1 MLKCYCRCA
10 ALVAVAALASAGALA
25 EEWDQTGIAGEVF
38 ESFPSVVAYTPPC
51 DPLTVRVWIPFLLDE
66 ASSLLNNAEVYV
78 VGGDILSGVT
88 TFSTAGSPNVVSYF
102 ATADVFDDLGGYT
115 SSNVVI
121 DEGGESRSNTLGQ
134 ILPDGRLVYRANYAG
149 TAQNN
154 LEEVLGDVK
163 SQLPAFPEPN
173 VGNEILDGPGTSGEP
188 GDAYLGNPAAM
199 YVLNSTDIW
208 VANTDYDAG
217 SGNIPTGANI
227 WRYDGTP
234 QPAVTPDYTY
244 SQAGAEAFANDNGV
258 PVDAGDGRQTQPVLA
273 YVEEVG
279 YIVFG
284 INDTNNLGSARPPL
298 LCIDAF
304 EDDDAFVGA
313 VPIVADQGDRFIDHQ
328 ATGAGGGP
336 HEGKHFD
343 MNSAGQIVVVAETI
357 ASVPTYKLYLY
368 NPVIDQGRITDYQ
381 DPIRIADAGPID
393 DLIDDGLAGPILIT
407 DPNDPNQVVDIINS
421 ISGVGI
427 NDAGNI
433 GFTAIYDTDDGD
445 PNTLSTAAYF
455 YDAANDCL
463 HQVLRA
469 EDTITYDGTTVRVGL
484 IPQEAS
490 DSFFAPS
497 LADNA
502 DVMAFNFRPS
512 DDLNGGKRGTVV
524 VAIGHQGDT
533 DFDGDV
539 DHSDLGSLL
548 AAWGAS
554 FGEPTYDPE
563 IDFDL
568 DGTIGH
574 SDLGVLLSNW
584 NP

>member
-1 MLKCYCRCA
+1 MLKYYCKCA
-10 ALVAVAALASAGALA
+10 ALVAVAAVVSVGVLA
-25 EEWDQTGIAGEVF
+25 EEWDPTGIAGEVF
-38 ESFPSVVAYTPPC
+38 ESFPSVVAYTPQC
-51 DPLTVRVWIPFLLDE
+51 DPVTVRVWIPFLLDE

-78 VGGDILSGVT
+78 VSGDILGGVT
-88 TFSTAGSPNVVSYF
+88 TFSTAGSPKLVSYF
-102 ATADVFDDLGGYT
+102 ATADMFDDLGGYT

-121 DEGGESRSNTLGQ
+121 DEGGNDYSNTLGQ
-134 ILPDGRLVYRANYAG
+134 ILPNGRLVYRANFAG

-154 LEEVLGDVK
+154 LEEVIGDVK
-163 SQLPAFPEPN
+163 SQSPSFPEPA
-173 VGNEILDGPGTSGEP
+173 VGSEILTGPGTSGDP
-188 GDAYLGNPAAM
+188 GNAYLGNPAAM

-208 VANTDYDAG
+208 VANTNYDPNSAD
-217 SGNIPTGANI
+217 IPTGTNI
-227 WRYDGTP
+227 WRYAGTP

-258 PVDAGDGRQTQPVLA
+258 LVDAGDGRQTQPVLA

-284 INDTNNLGSARPPL
+284 INDTHDGGSARPGL

-313 VPIVADQGDRFIDHQ
+313 VAIVTDEGDRFIDHQ
-328 ATGAGGGP
+328 ATGRGGGP

-343 MNSAGQIVVVAETI
+343 MNSAGQIAVVAETI
-357 ASVPTYKLYLY
+357 GSVPTYKLYLY

-393 DLIDDGLAGPILIT
+393 DLIDDGLGGPIMVG
-407 DPNDPNQVVDIINS
+407 DPPTPINA

-433 GFTAIYDTDDGD
+433 GFTATWDMDDDD
-445 PNTLSTAAYF
+445 PNTLSSAAYF
-455 YDAANDCL
+455 YDATSGCL

-524 VAIGHQGDT
+524 VAVGHQGDT

-548 AAWGAS
+548 AVWGAN
-554 FGEPTYDPE
+554 FGESRYDPQ

-574 SDLGVLLSNW
+574 SDLGILLANW

>member
-10 ALVAVAALASAGALA
+10 ALVAVAALVSVDALA
-25 EEWDQTGIAGEVF
+25 EEWDPTGIAGEVF
-38 ESFPSVVAYTPPC
+38 ESFPSVVAYTSEC
-51 DPLTVRVWIPFLLDE
+51 DPVTVRVWIPFLLE
-66 ASSLLNNAEVYV
+66 ETSSLLNSAEVYV
-78 VGGDILSGVT
+78 VNGDILGGVT
-88 TFSTAGSPNVVSYF
+88 TFSSASNPRLVLYF
-102 ATADVFDDLGGYT
+102 ATADVEDDLFGYT

-121 DEGGESRSNTLGQ
+121 DEGANEYSNTLGQ
-134 ILPDGRLVYRANYAG
+134 ILPDGRLIYRANYPYLG
-149 TAQNN
+149 GQNN
-154 LEEVLGDVK
+154 LECVLGDVG
-163 SQLPAFPEPN
+163 SQLPAFPEPQ
-173 VGNEILDGPGTSGEP
+173 VGDEILSGPGIGEQP

-199 YVLNSTDIW
+199 YVQGSTDIW
-208 VANTDYDAG
+208 VANTNYDAG
-217 SGNIPTGANI
+217 SGDIPTGANI

-284 INDTNNLGSARPPL
+284 INDTTNGGSARPGL

-304 EDDDAFVGA
+304 EDDDAFTGA
-313 VPIVADQGDRFIDHQ
+313 VAVVADEGDRFIDHQ
-328 ATGAGGGP
+328 ATGSGGGP
-336 HEGKHFD
+336 YEGKHFD
-343 MNSAGQIVVVAETI
+343 MNSSGQIVVVAETG

-368 NPVIDQGRITDYQ
+368 NPTIEGGRITAYSND
-381 DPIRIADAGPID
+381 DRIRIADAGPID
-393 DLIDDGLAGPILIT
+393 DIIDDGLAGPIMVG
-407 DPNDPNQVVDIINS
+407 DPPTPINA

-427 NDAGNI
+427 NEAGNI
-433 GFTAIYDTDDGD
+433 GFTATWDMDDDD
-445 PNTLSTAAYF
+445 PNTLSSAAYF
-455 YDAANDCL
+455 YDAAGGCL

-469 EDTITYDGTTVRVGL
+469 EDTITYNGTTVRVGL
-484 IPQEAS
+484 IPQEGS
-490 DSFFAPS
+490 DSFFAPG

-512 DDLNGGKRGTVV
+512 DDLDGGKRGTVV
-524 VAIGHQGDT
+524 VAVGHQGDT

-548 AAWGAS
+548 AAWGAN
-554 FGEPTYDPE
+554 FGESRYDPE

-568 DGTIGH
+568 DGAIGH

>member
-1 MLKCYCRCA
+1 MLRCHCKCA
-10 ALVAVAALASAGALA
+10 ALVAAAALASVGALA
-25 EEWDQTGIAGEVF
+25 EEWDPTGIAGEVF
-38 ESFPSVVAYTPPC
+38 ESFPSVVAYTPACEPV
-51 DPLTVRVWIPFLLDE
+51 TVRVWIPFLLDE

-78 VGGDILSGVT
+78 VSGDILGGVT
-88 TFSTAGSPNVVSYF
+88 TFGTGGNPNLVSYI

-121 DEGGESRSNTLGQ
+121 DEGGNDYSDTLGQ
-134 ILPDGRLVYRANYAG
+134 ILPNGRLVYRANYAG

-163 SQLPAFPEPN
+163 SQLPAFPEPR
-173 VGNEILDGPGTSGEP
+173 VGNEILDGPGTSGDP

-208 VANTDYDAG
+208 VANTNYDAG
-217 SGNIPTGANI
+217 SGDIPTGANI

-244 SQAGAEAFANDNGV
+244 TQADAETFANDNGV
-258 PVDAGDGRQTQPVLA
+258 SVDPGDGRQTQPVLA

-284 INDTNNLGSARPPL
+284 INDTDDGGSARPGL
-298 LCIDAF
+298 LCVDAF

-313 VPIVADQGDRFIDHQ
+313 VPIVANAGERFIDHQ
-328 ATGAGGGP
+328 ANGGGAGP

-343 MNSAGQIVVVAETI
+343 MNSAGQIVVVAESDAT
-357 ASVPTYKLYLY
+357 VPTYKLYLY

-393 DLIDDGLAGPILIT
+393 DLIDDGLAGPIMVG
-407 DPNDPNQVVDIINS
+407 DPPTPINA

-433 GFTAIYDTDDGD
+433 GFTATWDMDDDD
-445 PNTLSTAAYF
+445 PNTLSSAAYF

-484 IPQEAS
+484 IPQEDS

-512 DDLNGGKRGTVV
+512 DDLHGGKRGVVV
-524 VAIGHQGDT
+524 VAVGHQGDT

-548 AAWGAS
+548 AVWGAS
-554 FGEPTYDPE
+554 FGESRYEPE

-574 SDLGVLLSNW
+574 SDLGILLANW